1 MSTLLALLLAMT
13 PLPPAEAQFP
23 SRAVGSDPR
32 SQRPWVLSGELGWN
46 GLAGVGVL
54 LARHLTPWFS
64 LEAGLGVSAEG
75 GKAGMRARVNLV
87 TDPWSPFLGAGFLYC
102 TGVPVGDSGS
112 GSGFQ
117 YDIGPSPYLQFVA
130 GYEYQARGGFAFS
143 AAVGYA
149 RLLKENLI
157 IRSGRPTQDDLSS
170 IHIAYGSGLV
180 ASISLGYAF

>member
-1 MSTLLALLLAMT
+1 MSTLLALLLAVT

-23 SRAVGSDPR
+23 SHGTGSDPR

-87 TDPWSPFLGAGFLYC
+87 KDPWSPFVGAGFLYC
-102 TGVPVGDSGS
+102 SGVPVGDSGS
-112 GSGFQ
+112 GTGFQ
-117 YDIGPSPYLQFVA
+117 YDIGPSPYLQLVA
-130 GYEYQARGGFAFS
+130 GYEYQGPGGLAFT

-157 IRSGRPTQDDLSS
+157 IRSGKPTQDDLSS
-170 IHIAYGSGLV
+170 IHIAYGSGPV
-180 ASISLGYAF
+180 ASISLGQAF